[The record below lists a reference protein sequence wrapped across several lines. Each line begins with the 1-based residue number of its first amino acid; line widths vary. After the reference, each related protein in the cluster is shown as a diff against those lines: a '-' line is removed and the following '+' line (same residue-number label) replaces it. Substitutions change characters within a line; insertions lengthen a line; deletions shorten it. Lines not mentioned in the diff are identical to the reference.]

1 MDQDKKA
8 LPQKRRKVAV
18 DVKDIKRA
26 DGQVPT
32 DVDEGVCDPGVSES
46 FFSLGNNFN
55 GGRWERSGFG
65 QGHMFEVHWWGRVS
79 GTLTIFNVRCYNI

>member
-18 DVKDIKRA
+18 DVKDIKKA

-32 DVDEGVCDPGVSES
+32 DVTKEYVIQGSVSPFFPWQRFHIRSRDRFSVCIQ
-46 FFSLGNNFN
+46 
-55 GGRWERSGFG
+55 RK
-65 QGHMFEVHWWGRVS
+65 
-79 GTLTIFNVRCYNI
+79 